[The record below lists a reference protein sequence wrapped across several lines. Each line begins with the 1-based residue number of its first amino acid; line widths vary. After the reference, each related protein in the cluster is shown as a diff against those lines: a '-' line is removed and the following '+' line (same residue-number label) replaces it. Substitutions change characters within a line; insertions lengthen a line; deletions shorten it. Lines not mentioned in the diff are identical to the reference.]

1 MRVSTVTYGRTYS
14 KNYQSVRVEITIEL
28 DHVDTYE
35 EGFEIAKAI
44 VDQRVAK
51 EQDHGNV

>member
-14 KNYQSVRVEITIEL
+14 KNFQSIRVEITIEL